1 MLYIHTRFRIEDV
14 NEELSPS
21 SQHAPS
27 SSTLTGGVAGDQ
39 QPSSPPRHDTTITSF
54 GYNTAEAVPMT
65 MYYRNEE
72 EEGGRS
78 KTRPTL
84 DYLRERSGSN
94 LPGLVATVRDVT
106 MYCIVHI
113 KNVKS
118 CLWWDLN
125 PSYLA
130 L

>member
-1 MLYIHTRFRIEDV
+1 M
-14 NEELSPS
+14 
-21 SQHAPS
+21 
-27 SSTLTGGVAGDQ
+27 GGVAGDQ

-65 MYYRNEE
+65 VYYRNEE

-94 LPGLVATVRDVT
+94 IPGLVAMVRDVT
-106 MYCIVHI
+106 VYGIVHI
-113 KNVKS
+113 IGKEGKIKNS
-118 CLWWDLN
+118 SLWWDLK